1 LADRFQY
8 LSRTAV
14 AAIACL
20 CLHPVGWAA
29 EKTLGQIEVSLHWKF
44 DTPSDAGRVF
54 LEVVLR
60 NISDSIMF
68 FSEQSDDWDYQIDLV
83 GSNSSS
89 PVEKT
94 NFGKR
99 VLPQPNIIFRNIGRR
114 LEPGGEDHAEIVELN
129 RLFKLD
135 QVGLY
140 RLVVRR
146 RVWVTSISKAQMVL
160 SDPIYIAISAPQV
173 DSSPPANPNRC
184 R

>member
-1 LADRFQY
+1 
-8 LSRTAV
+8 V

-20 CLHPVGWAA
+20 GLHPCGWATD
-29 EKTLGQIEVSLHWKF
+29 KTLGQIDVSVQWKF

-60 NISDSIMF
+60 NISDSIILF
-68 FSEQSDDWDYQIDLV
+68 AEQSDDWDYQIDIA
-83 GSNSSS
+83 GPDGSS

-94 NFGKR
+94 NFGKC
-99 VLPQPNIIFRNIGRR
+99 VLPQSTMVTLNVARS
-114 LEPGGEDHAEIVELN
+114 LEPGGKDRVETVELN

-135 QVGLY
+135 HVGLY

-146 RVWVTSISKAQMVL
+146 RLWITSPSEAQTV
-160 SDPIYIAISAPQV
+160 SADPIYIAISAPQV
-173 DSSPPANPNRC
+173 DSSPPANPHRC

>member
-1 LADRFQY
+1 
-8 LSRTAV
+8 
-14 AAIACL
+14 
-20 CLHPVGWAA
+20 
-29 EKTLGQIEVSLHWKF
+29 
-44 DTPSDAGRVF
+44 
-54 LEVVLR
+54 
-60 NISDSIMF
+60 MF

-94 NFGKR
+94 NFGKC
-99 VLPQPNIIFRNIGRR
+99 VLPQPSIIFRNIGRR

-160 SDPIYIAISAPQV
+160 SDPIYIAISSPQV